1 MTEFLKLANDVFK
14 EQVVCRWP
22 GYART
27 HQMPDLSDWTNW
39 LLLGGRG
46 AGKTRAGAEWV
57 RTQVEGSRPMDE
69 GLCRQIALVGETYD
83 QVRDIMVFGVS
94 GRVIQA
100 INGPAAFSVGVNVAK
115 QRFDLGIGG
124 FLNSSFVGLDT
135 KARTYFADTPLI
147 IESQDADF
155 IDGVIRLCIHKVTF
169 QPPAAV

>member
-1 MTEFLKLANDVFK
+1 MGQD
-14 EQVVCRWP
+14 
-22 GYART
+22 
-27 HQMPDLSDWTNW
+27 
-39 LLLGGRG
+39 
-46 AGKTRAGAEWV
+46 
-57 RTQVEGSRPMDE
+57 
-69 GLCRQIALVGETYD
+69 GLIALFQNGGWDFVSPVPGWVAWVLDEAVELRFDGAVWDYAVMSVDPNLGVT
-83 QVRDIMVFGVS
+83 DIDTIEFDHTIVAGHSNVTTVMIPSNTVVFGVS

-100 INGPAAFSVGVNVAK
+100 INGPAAFSIGVNVAK

-124 FLNSSFVGLDT
+124 SLNSSFVGLDT